1 MAQWRGWDMDRWS
14 DVLFNE
20 QSDTLF
26 YTEQQ
31 KSKMDTS
38 KLRAPSTF
46 ARAKT
51 ASDKPKEK
59 EEFPVNTV
67 TSKNP
72 ANSLASRR
80 AAPSVT
86 AAARPTRPIAKVS
99 RPTSASAAQVAK
111 KQTVPLSTAVGTN
124 PGANAEGPP
133 AKRKRAAWD
142 VKGRLEDME
151 QHSKD
156 TVTKLDD
163 SQRLIDGLTDKLNEG
178 QEQINQLVD
187 FKQSLESQFQMKQ
200 VENGEMAGKLR
211 NIEDELE
218 NTRQKHSIELSSVKA
233 QYTKELSEAS
243 TRESSLQST
252 LNETQARYSSLQSE
266 SRILQS
272 TISSHSSTIVSL
284 ESQIRSSTAKS
295 DAMER
300 VSIEKDRIIKHLEER
315 CAASEARVNEL
326 ESDIRSGE
334 VARRRLHNMVQ
345 ELKGNVR
352 VFCRIRPPLKSEQSI
367 PVLSHIKLNPQDDKS
382 MEIIS
387 TGDSSAIGG
396 SSTTVTKSYPFSFDK
411 IFPPTTTQL
420 TVFDEISQLVQSALD
435 GYNVCIFA
443 YGQTGSGK
451 TYTME
456 GGKDAADIGVIPRA
470 VSQVFEAAVSL
481 EAKGW
486 SYSFETSFLEIYNES
501 IRDLLVTSS
510 SAAAA
515 GINPKYDIKH
525 EAGVTRVTDLTVV
538 PVTKGDEVRT
548 LLRRASTNRAVA
560 ATNSNEHSSRSHSVF
575 TLRLRGTNSIT
586 GESCEGTLNLIDLAG
601 SERLSVSGST
611 GDRLK
616 ETQAINKS
624 LSALGDVI
632 FALGGKDAGG
642 HVPYRNSKV
651 YSSFSLTYL
660 LQNSLGGNSKTLM
673 FVNVSPLTA
682 SFGETLCSLRFATKV
697 NSCQIGTAKA
707 VKK

>member
-1 MAQWRGWDMDRWS
+1 MD
-14 DVLFNE
+14 
-20 QSDTLF
+20 
-26 YTEQQ
+26 
-31 KSKMDTS
+31 KS
-38 KLRAPSTF
+38 KLRPPSNF
-46 ARAKT
+46 SRAKT
-51 ASDKPKEK
+51 VTEKPKEK
-59 EEFPVNTV
+59 EEFPVNTI
-67 TSKNP
+67 TSKNLS
-72 ANSLASRR
+72 NSLPAKR
-80 AAPSVT
+80 AVNSAPSVT
-86 AAARPTRPIAKVS
+86 AAKQTRPITKVS
-99 RPTSASAAQVAK
+99 GAATASVTHAAK
-111 KQTVPLSTAVGTN
+111 KQPAPLSTATSGN
-124 PGANAEGPP
+124 PGANSDGPP

-151 QHSKD
+151 EYSKD
-156 TVTKLDD
+156 TAAKLGD
-163 SQRLIDGLTDKLNEG
+163 SQRLINGLTDKLNEG
-178 QEQINQLVD
+178 QEKINQLVD

-211 NIEDELE
+211 NLEAELE
-218 NTRQKHSIELSSVKA
+218 NTRQKHCIELSSIKA
-233 QYTKELSEAS
+233 HHAQEMSAANA
-243 TRESSLQST
+243 RESSLQST
-252 LNETQARYSSLQSE
+252 LNETKERLSSLKSE
-266 SRILQS
+266 SIIFQS

-284 ESQIRSSTAKS
+284 ESQIRSWTAKS
-295 DAMER
+295 DATER
-300 VSIEKDRIIKHLEER
+300 VLIEKDALIKNLEER
-315 CAASEARVNEL
+315 CAASEIRVTEL
-326 ESDIRSGE
+326 EAEIRSGE
-334 VARRRLHNMVQ
+334 AARRRLHNMVQ

-352 VFCRIRPPLKSEQSI
+352 VFCRIRPPLQSEQSI

-396 SSTTVTKSYPFSFDK
+396 GNTTTKSYPFSFDK
-411 IFPPTTTQL
+411 IFPPSTSQM

-456 GGKDAADIGVIPRA
+456 GGKDATDIGVIPRA
-470 VSQVFEAAVSL
+470 VGQIFEAAASL

-501 IRDLLVTSS
+501 IRDLLVSS
-510 SAAAA
+510 SGAAA
-515 GINPKYDIKH
+515 GTTPKYDIKH
-525 EAGVTRVTDLTVV
+525 EGGVTRVTDLTVV
-538 PVTKGDEVRT
+538 PVTRGDEVQS

-575 TLRLRGTNSIT
+575 TLRLKGTNSLT

-632 FALGGKDAGG
+632 FALGGKESGG
-642 HVPYRNSKV
+642 HVPYRNSK
-651 YSSFSLTYL
+651 LTYL

-697 NSCQIGTAKA
+697 NSCQIGTARA
-707 VKK
+707 SKK